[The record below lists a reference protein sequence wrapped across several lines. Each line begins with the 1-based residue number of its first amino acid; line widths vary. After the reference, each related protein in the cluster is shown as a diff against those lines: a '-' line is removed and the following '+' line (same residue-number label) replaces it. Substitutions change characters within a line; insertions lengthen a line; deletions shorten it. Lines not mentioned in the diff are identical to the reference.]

1 MRLIDADA
9 LLSAFENEV
18 SKQDKYMELFKSM
31 GDMERY
37 FNISRMQTGM
47 ISFLRMLNEAPT
59 IIPAEKVKE
68 AVE

>member
-59 IIPAEKVKE
+59 VIPADKE
-68 AVE
+68 EV

>member
-59 IIPAEKVKE
+59 IIPADKE
-68 AVE
+68 E

>member
-1 MRLIDADA
+1 MRLIDADV

-37 FNISRMQTGM
+37 FNISRMQTGK

-59 IIPAEKVKE
+59 IIPAEKEEMKE
-68 AVE
+68 